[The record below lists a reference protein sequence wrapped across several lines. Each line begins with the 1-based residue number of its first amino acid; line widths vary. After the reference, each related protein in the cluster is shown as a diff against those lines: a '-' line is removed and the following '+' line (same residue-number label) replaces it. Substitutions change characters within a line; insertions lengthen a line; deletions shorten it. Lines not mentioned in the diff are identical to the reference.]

1 MNQQMSQKQLLQWIN
16 MVSFAVNDIT
26 LYLDTHPDE
35 EEALKTAIEMI
46 ESGLGE

>member
-1 MNQQMSQKQLLQWIN
+1 MPNYRNNLKYKLLN
-16 MVSFAVNDIT
+16 V
-26 LYLDTHPDE
+26 DE

>member
-1 MNQQMSQKQLLQWIN
+1 MY
-16 MVSFAVNDIT
+16 VNKCIKCGAEVEIECNG
-26 LYLDTHPDE
+26 PDE